1 MNQRCHSCVSGER
14 RSSLAPLASRRSSS
28 EVIKRM
34 LYGSATKDD
43 LKNRNSMDDDDDE
56 SDVTSDDMEESR
68 RQQSRTL
75 PRFFLKKTTSHQGR
89 LNKLR
94 RNSVED
100 SSERDGSPS
109 PPLDPERTRMN
120 LDHQDSRPRIKTLP
134 RRTKSS
140 SNNNIVSSS
149 SSPGNRKTSYAFG
162 SSTERFRQDSSDT
175 RSSSDNLSGPTHFFM
190 FSHFSLC
197 KHIEMRN

>member
-1 MNQRCHSCVSGER
+1 
-14 RSSLAPLASRRSSS
+14 
-28 EVIKRM
+28 M

-175 RSSSDNLSGPTHFFM
+175 RSSSDNLSGPTHFIM

-197 KHIEMRN
+197 KHHEMRNC